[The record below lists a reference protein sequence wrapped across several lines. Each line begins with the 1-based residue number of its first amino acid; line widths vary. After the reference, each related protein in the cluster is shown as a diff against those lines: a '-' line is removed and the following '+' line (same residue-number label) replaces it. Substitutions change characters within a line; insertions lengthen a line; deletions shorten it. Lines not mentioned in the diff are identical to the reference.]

1 MVMYHFVVVRL
12 LWGMHIVRVPGIKR
26 VALSKKKKK
35 IMFPVSYV
43 VEIEGVYDQGRKL
56 KQ

>member
-1 MVMYHFVVVRL
+1 M
-12 LWGMHIVRVPGIKR
+12 
-26 VALSKKKKK
+26 ALSKKKKI